1 MSHFVFMN
9 TQKMFGL
16 KKSDIC
22 FEQKTGKWKVSV
34 NKTFMH
40 VQEQKKAMPPRHSAY
55 IPSSVKTPIS

>member
-22 FEQKTGKWKVSV
+22 LEQETGKWKVSV

-40 VQEQKKAMPPRHSAY
+40 VQEQKKRCHRD
-55 IPSSVKTPIS
+55 IPLTLRLV

>member
-1 MSHFVFMN
+1 MN

-22 FEQKTGKWKVSV
+22 SEQKTGKWKVSV

-40 VQEQKKAMPPRHSAY
+40 VQEQKKTMPPGHSAY
-55 IPSSVKTPIS
+55 IPFSVKTATS